1 GAGGDAGAGGDTVTI
16 PETETPQ
23 AGGDNTP
30 GGEDVEIPDE
40 STPQANLPGENANGN
55 VMPMVIGGAVVAIL
69 VIAAIVFAINRKKST
84 EGE

>member
-1 GAGGDAGAGGDTVTI
+1 MTI

-40 STPQANLPGENANGN
+40 STPQANLPGENTSGN
-55 VMPMVIGGAVVAIL
+55 VMPMVIGGAVAAIV
-69 VIAAIVFAINRKKST
+69 VIAAVVWAINRKKNA